1 MVGEDVRRRNA
12 VGEHHPPHRAD
23 LVVVDAAV
31 IAGQQQLVHAAGRGR
46 ARRRVDAVDSMS
58 LGRPLGST
66 CAPSTLAKRR
76 GYAAAAAFTLAL
88 GIGATVAIFGVVN
101 AVLLR
106 PLPYPESDRIM
117 SIRHHA
123 PGINFPELQ
132 SSPGLI
138 DLYRASS
145 RTLTHVAGYEKRQAN
160 LTGSG
165 RPERVRTLAVTP
177 EFFATLAVHPPL
189 GRAFDESDAQQNSPL
204 VGILTHALWQSRF
217 GADPAVVGRQAQV
230 DGQPMEIVGV
240 MPSYFSFPDPD
251 ARLLVPMW
259 LDPARGFGTFGT
271 YTIARLAP
279 NTPVETARQ
288 EVITIQRQ
296 IPVRFPDMTQE
307 TLDRFHWS
315 VTLEP
320 LRERI
325 VRDVATP
332 LWILLGSVGFVL
344 LIAGANVANLFL
356 VRAESRRREVALR
369 AALGASRRRIAVTFL
384 AESLLLAA
392 TGGVLGRSWLHPVF
406 GPSWRSVRLNCP
418 GSTRSRWTA
427 HTIAFAAILSLAA
440 GVVVGAAPLSGLT
453 RRSFSQVLR
462 DGGRSMTAGRKQHR
476 LRHLLIVGQVA
487 MALVLL
493 VGSGLMLR
501 SVGRLSAVDPGFRP
515 RGLLTAGVSIGRQP
529 DRARTATRYRQIL
542 DEIASLPGVTAV
554 GASNS
559 LPIEATGMNGSSFAI
574 ESRPRADND
583 VPPVTMY
590 TVVSAGYFETIGMPM
605 IAGRAPS
612 SDDGVPGRATVW
624 VNQSFARR
632 FLDDRAI
639 GERIR
644 LDDNWLEIVGVVGD
658 VKTFGLAEDVRPM
671 AYLPVGTPVRTVAL
685 DVMQVVLRTTL
696 PPSSLASGLRA
707 AVDRIDPS
715 VPLMSI
721 RTMDEI
727 ISASLVRMAFTMTLL
742 IIAAVVALMLGLV
755 GLYGVISYIVSQ
767 RTTEIGVRLALGAQP
782 GHVRLMVLR
791 QGLGVA
797 LVGVVV
803 GLGVAAVATRV
814 MGSLLFNVSI
824 HDPVTFGAAALAL
837 TAVSALATY
846 LPARRAAAIDP
857 LDAIRAE
864 T

>member
-1 MVGEDVRRRNA
+1 M
-12 VGEHHPPHRAD
+12 
-23 LVVVDAAV
+23 
-31 IAGQQQLVHAAGRGR
+31 
-46 ARRRVDAVDSMS
+46 
-58 LGRPLGST
+58 
-66 CAPSTLAKRR
+66 
-76 GYAAAAAFTLAL
+76 
-88 GIGATVAIFGVVN
+88 
-101 AVLLR
+101 
-106 PLPYPESDRIM
+106 PYPESDRII

-177 EFFATLAVHPPL
+177 EFFATLALRPAL
-189 GRAFDESDAQQNSPL
+189 GRAFDESDAQHNSPL

-217 GADPAVVGRQAQV
+217 GADPAIVGRQAQV
-230 DGQPMEIVGV
+230 DGKPMEIVGV

-251 ARLLVPMW
+251 SRLLVPMW

-288 EVITIQRQ
+288 EVVTIQRQ
-296 IPVRFPDMTQE
+296 IPVRFPDLTQE
-307 TLDRFHWS
+307 TLDRFRWS

-356 VRAESRRREVALR
+356 VRAESRRREVAVR

-392 TGGVLGRSWLHPVF
+392 TGGVLGLFLAASGLRALVAF
-406 GPSWRSVRLNCP
+406 GPAQLPRLNEI
-418 GSTRSRWTA
+418 TVDLT
-427 HTIAFAAILSLAA
+427 TIAFASILSLAA
-440 GVVVGAAPLSGLT
+440 GVVVGVAPLSGLT

-515 RGLLTAGVSIGRQP
+515 RGLLTAGVSIGRQS
-529 DRARTATRYRQIL
+529 DRTSTATSYRRIL

-574 ESRPRADND
+574 ESKPRADND

-590 TVVSAGYFETIGMPM
+590 TVVSAGYFETIGMP
-605 IAGRAPS
+605 IVAGRAPS
-612 SDDGVPGRATVW
+612 PDDGVPGRATVW

-644 LDDNWLEIVGVVGD
+644 LDDAWLEIVGVVGD

-671 AYLPVGTPVRTVAL
+671 AYLPVGTPVRAVAL

-696 PPSSLASGLRA
+696 PPSALASGLRA

-715 VPLMSI
+715 VPLMRI

-767 RTTEIGVRLALGAQP
+767 RTPEIGVRLALGAQP

-814 MGSLLFNVSI
+814 MGSLLFEVST

>member
-1 MVGEDVRRRNA
+1 MLSVFQELRF
-12 VGEHHPPHRAD
+12 
-23 LVVVDAAV
+23 
-31 IAGQQQLVHAAGRGR
+31 AGR
-46 ARRRVDAVDSMS
+46 A
-58 LGRPLGST
+58 
-66 CAPSTLAKRR
+66 LAKRR

-88 GIGATVAIFGVVN
+88 GIGANVAILSVVN

-123 PGINFPELQ
+123 PGINLPELQ

-145 RTLTHVAGYEKRQAN
+145 RTLTHVAGYEMRQAN

-177 EFFATLAVHPPL
+177 EFFDALALRPAL
-189 GRAFDESDAQQNSPL
+189 GRAFGESDAQQNSPG
-204 VGILTHALWQSRF
+204 VGILTHALWQTRF
-217 GADPAVVGRQAQV
+217 GADPAIVGRQAQV
-230 DGQPMEIVGV
+230 DGKPLQIIGV
-240 MPSYFSFPDPD
+240 MPSYFSFPDPE
-251 ARLLVPMW
+251 ARLLVPLW

-271 YTIARLAP
+271 RTLARLAP
-279 NTPVETARQ
+279 NESVDAARQ

-296 IPVRFPDMTQE
+296 IPVRFPDLTQE
-307 TLDRFHWS
+307 TLDRFGWS

-325 VRDVATP
+325 VGDVATP

-356 VRAESRRREVALR
+356 VRAESRRREVAVR
-369 AALGASRRRIAVTFL
+369 AALGGSRARIAVTFL
-384 AESLLLAA
+384 AESLLLAV
-392 TGGVLGRSWLHPVF
+392 TGGVLGLFLAAVSVRALVAF
-406 GPSWRSVRLNCP
+406 GPPQLPRLNEI
-418 GSTRSRWTA
+418 TVDLT
-427 HTIAFAAILSLAA
+427 TIAFAGILSLAA
-440 GVVVGAAPLSGLT
+440 GVVVGAVPLAGLA
-453 RRSFSQVLR
+453 RRSFSGVLR
-462 DGGRSMTAGRKQHR
+462 DGGRSMTAGRQQHR
-476 LRHLLIVGQVA
+476 LRRLLIVGQVA

-501 SVGRLSAVDPGFRP
+501 SVARLAAVDPGFRP
-515 RGLLTAGVSIGRQP
+515 GGLLTAGVSIGRQS
-529 DRARTATRYRQIL
+529 DRSRTTTAYRRIL
-542 DEIASLPGVTAV
+542 DEITSLPGVTAV
-554 GASNS
+554 GASNG

-574 ESRPRADND
+574 ESRPRAEKD

-590 TVVSAGYFETIGMPM
+590 TVVSAGYFETVGIP
-605 IAGRAPS
+605 IVAGRAPS
-612 SDDGVPGRATVW
+612 PDDGLSGRANVW

-644 LDDNWLEIVGVVGD
+644 LEDNWLEIVGVVGD
-658 VKTFGLAEDVRPM
+658 VKTFGLREDVRPM
-671 AYLPVGTPVRTVAL
+671 AYLPVGTPVRAVAL
-685 DVMQVVLRTTL
+685 DVMQVVVRSTV
-696 PPSSLASGLRA
+696 PPSTLASALRA
-707 AVDRIDPS
+707 AVDRVDPS
-715 VPLMSI
+715 IPLMRI

-727 ISASLVRMAFTMTLL
+727 ISGSLAGIAFTMTLL
-742 IIAAVVALMLGLV
+742 IIAAVVALVLGLV

-767 RTTEIGVRLALGAQP
+767 RTPEIGVRLALGAQP
-782 GHVRLMVLR
+782 GDVRSMVLR

-797 LVGVVV
+797 LVGVVL
-803 GLGVAAVATRV
+803 GLGLAAVATRV
-814 MGSLLFNVSI
+814 MGSLLFEVST
-824 HDPVTFGAAALAL
+824 HDPLTFAGATLAL

-857 LDAIRAE
+857 LEAVRAE

>member
-1 MVGEDVRRRNA
+1 MVLN
-12 VGEHHPPHRAD
+12 
-23 LVVVDAAV
+23 VV
-31 IAGQQQLVHAAGRGR
+31 QELRLAGR
-46 ARRRVDAVDSMS
+46 A
-58 LGRPLGST
+58 
-66 CAPSTLAKRR
+66 LAKRR
-76 GYAAAAAFTLAL
+76 GYAAVAAFTLAL
-88 GIGATVAIFGVVN
+88 GIGANVAIVSVVN

-123 PGINFPELQ
+123 PGINLPVLE

-145 RTLTHVAGYEKRQAN
+145 RTLAHVAGYEVRQAN

-177 EFFATLAVHPPL
+177 EFFDALAVRPAL
-189 GRAFDESDAQQNSPL
+189 GRPFDQSDAQQNSP
-204 VGILTHALWQSRF
+204 VVAILTHAVWHSRF
-217 GADPAVVGRQAQV
+217 GADPAIVGRQAQV
-230 DGQPMEIVGV
+230 DGKPVQIVGV
-240 MPSYFSFPDPD
+240 MPPHFSFPDPE

-271 YTIARLAP
+271 HTIARLAG
-279 NTPVETARQ
+279 NASVDAARQ

-296 IPVRFPDMTQE
+296 IPVRFPDLTQD
-307 TLDRFHWS
+307 TLDRFGWS

-320 LRERI
+320 LRQRI
-325 VRDVATP
+325 VGDVATP

-344 LIAGANVANLFL
+344 LIASANVANLFL

-369 AALGASRRRIAVTFL
+369 AALGGSRARIAVTFL
-384 AESLLLAA
+384 AESVLLAVAGGVLGLLLAA
-392 TGGVLGRSWLHPVF
+392 AGIRFLVVF
-406 GPSWRSVRLNCP
+406 GPPQLPRLNEI
-418 GSTRSRWTA
+418 TVDLT
-427 HTIAFAAILSLAA
+427 TIGFAAILSLAVGA
-440 GVVVGAAPLSGLT
+440 VVGAVPLSGLA
-453 RRSFSQVLR
+453 RRSFAHMLR
-462 DGGRSMTAGRKQHR
+462 DGGRSMTAGRHHHR

-493 VGSGLMLR
+493 VGAGLMLR
-501 SVGRLSAVDPGFRP
+501 SVARLAAVDPGFRP
-515 RGLLTAGVSIGRQP
+515 RGLLTAGVSIGRQS
-529 DRARTATRYRQIL
+529 DRSRAATLYRRIL

-559 LPIEATGMNGSSFAI
+559 LPIEAAGMNGSSFAI
-574 ESRPRADND
+574 ESKPRADRD

-590 TVVSAGYFETIGMPM
+590 TVVSAGYFETVGIP
-605 IAGRAPS
+605 IVAGRAPS
-612 SDDGVPGRATVW
+612 PDDGVPGRANVW

-632 FLDDRAI
+632 FLDNRAI
-639 GERIR
+639 GERIQ
-644 LDDNWLEIVGVVGD
+644 LDNNWLEIVGVVGD
-658 VKTFGLAEDVRPM
+658 VKTFGLGEDVRPM
-671 AYLPVGTPVRTVAL
+671 AYLPVGTPVRAISL
-685 DVMQVVLRTTL
+685 DVMQVVVRTTI
-696 PPSSLASGLRA
+696 PPSSLVSALRA

-715 VPLMSI
+715 VPLMRI

-727 ISASLVRMAFTMTLL
+727 ISGSLARTAFTMTLL
-742 IIAAVVALMLGLV
+742 IIAAVVALVLGLV

-767 RTTEIGVRLALGAQP
+767 RTQEIGIRLALGAQP
-782 GHVRLMVLR
+782 GHVRSMVLR

-797 LVGVVV
+797 LVGVVL
-803 GLGVAAVATRV
+803 GLGLAAVATRV
-814 MGSLLFNVSI
+814 MGSLLFEVST
-824 HDPVTFGAAALAL
+824 HDPVTFAGAALAL

-857 LDAIRAE
+857 LEAVRAE

>member
-1 MVGEDVRRRNA
+1 MVLSVFQELRF
-12 VGEHHPPHRAD
+12 
-23 LVVVDAAV
+23 
-31 IAGQQQLVHAAGRGR
+31 AGR
-46 ARRRVDAVDSMS
+46 V
-58 LGRPLGST
+58 LT
-66 CAPSTLAKRR
+66 KRR

-88 GIGATVAIFGVVN
+88 GIGANVAIFTVVN

-106 PLPYPESDRIM
+106 PLPYAESDRIV

-123 PGINFPELQ
+123 PGINLPELQ

-145 RTLTHVAGYEKRQAN
+145 RTLTHVAGYEIRPAN

-165 RPERVRTLAVTP
+165 PPERVRTLAVTP
-177 EFFATLAVHPPL
+177 EFFDALALRPAL
-189 GRAFDESDAQQNSPL
+189 GRAFDKSDAQHNSPL

-217 GADPAVVGRQAQV
+217 GADPAIVGRQAQV
-230 DGQPMEIVGV
+230 DGKPMEIVGV

-251 ARLLVPMW
+251 SRLLVPLW

-271 YTIARLAP
+271 HTIARLAP
-279 NTPVETARQ
+279 NMPVDAARQ

-296 IPVRFPDMTQE
+296 IPVRFPDLRQE
-307 TLDRFHWS
+307 TLDRFRWS

-320 LRERI
+320 LRKRI

-344 LIAGANVANLFL
+344 LIAGANVANLL
-356 VRAESRRREVALR
+356 LIRAESRRREVAVR
-369 AALGASRRRIAVTFL
+369 AALGASRGRIAVTFL
-384 AESLLLAA
+384 AESLLLAT
-392 TGGVLGRSWLHPVF
+392 TGGVLGLFLAASGLRALVAF
-406 GPSWRSVRLNCP
+406 GPPQLPRLNEI
-418 GSTRSRWTA
+418 TVDLT
-427 HTIAFAAILSLAA
+427 TIAFASILSLVA

-453 RRSFSQVLR
+453 RRSFWQVLR
-462 DGGRSMTAGRKQHR
+462 DGGRGMTAGRKQHR

-515 RGLLTAGVSIGRQP
+515 RGLLTVGVSIGRLP
-529 DRARTATRYRQIL
+529 DRARTSTSYQRIL
-542 DEIASLPGVTAV
+542 DEIGSLPGVTAV

-559 LPIEATGMNGSSFAI
+559 LPIEAGGMNGSSFAI
-574 ESRPRADND
+574 ESKPRADTD

-590 TVVSAGYFETIGMPM
+590 SVVSAGYFETIGMP
-605 IAGRAPS
+605 IVAGRAPS
-612 SDDGVPGRATVW
+612 PDDGVPGRATVW

-644 LDDNWLEIVGVVGD
+644 FEDDWLEIVGVVGD
-658 VKTFGLAEDVRPM
+658 VRTFGLAEDVRPM
-671 AYLPVGTPVRTVAL
+671 AYLPVGTPVRGVAL
-685 DVMQVVLRTTL
+685 DIMQVVLRTTL

-715 VPLMSI
+715 VPLMRI

-727 ISASLVRMAFTMTLL
+727 ISASLARIAFTMTLL
-742 IIAAVVALMLGLV
+742 VIAALVALILGLL
-755 GLYGVISYIVSQ
+755 GLYGVISYIVGQ
-767 RTTEIGVRLALGAQP
+767 RTSEIGVRLALGAQP
-782 GHVRLMVLR
+782 GQVRLMVLR

-803 GLGVAAVATRV
+803 GLGAAAAATRV
-814 MGSLLFNVSI
+814 MGSLLFEVST

-857 LDAIRAE
+857 LEAIRSE